1 MKLDFNLNLTQEQR
15 LIMTQQMQL
24 SIKLLQMST
33 YDLREY
39 IENEFLENPILE
51 GNFDFV
57 QEDKK
62 YEDKIDY
69 KEMIK
74 YLEFDNYGSQSYGDY
89 NKDEDVSPFNFISEK
104 ESLTEYLQEQL
115 IESDE
120 DEYTKAIVSYMIE
133 NIDSRGYLDMPLEE
147 ICKEL
152 NISIE
157 LGQEALEILQDLE
170 PDGIG
175 ARDLKECLKIQLIK
189 KGMLD
194 DNLEIIIDE
203 YLDLIA
209 DNKFN
214 VIAKN
219 LKIAPKEAQDL
230 GDVIKKLEP
239 KPSRGFYTGDDVKF
253 IIPDAAIRNID
264 GQYFVIMNEG
274 VVPRLSISNIYKD
287 VLNNKDDKNTENYVK
302 EKLNSAMFL
311 IKSIEQRKSTLLRI
325 LEKVV
330 ENQKDYF
337 DKGQKYLK
345 PMTLKE
351 MAEILGI
358 HESTV
363 SRAIKDKYILTS
375 FGTVKIKD
383 LFTTGLSL
391 NKSNGNGEE
400 VAVVNIKNKIK
411 EMIDAEDKKKPL
423 SDQAICDALN
433 KNNLNI
439 SRRTVA
445 KYREEIGIKSSSKR
459 KRIE

>member
-1 MKLDFNLNLTQEQR
+1 MKLDFNLNLAQEQK

-51 GNFDFV
+51 GDFDFV

-62 YEDKIDY
+62 FEDKIDY

-74 YLEFDNYGSQSYGDY
+74 YLEFDNYSSQSYGEY
-89 NKDEDVSPFNFISEK
+89 NKDEDISPFNFICDK

-115 IESDE
+115 IENEE
-120 DEYTKAIVSYMIE
+120 DEYKKAIVSYMIE
-133 NIDSRGYLDMPLEE
+133 NLDSKGYLDIPLED
-147 ICKEL
+147 ICSEL
-152 NISIE
+152 NISME
-157 LGQEALEILQDLE
+157 LGKEALELLQDLE

-189 KGMLD
+189 NGLLD
-194 DNLEIIIDE
+194 ENLEIIIDE
-203 YLDLIA
+203 YLDLVA
-209 DNKFN
+209 DNKYN
-214 VIAKN
+214 VIAKK

-230 GDVIKKLEP
+230 GDKIKKLEP
-239 KPSRGFYTGDDVKF
+239 KPSRGFYTGEDVKF
-253 IIPDAAIRNID
+253 IIPDAAIRKID
-264 GQYFVIMNEG
+264 GEYFVIMNDG
-274 VVPRLSISNIYKD
+274 VIPRLSISNIYKD
-287 VLNNKDDKNTENYVK
+287 ILNNKKDKNAENYVK

-325 LEKVV
+325 LEKIV

-337 DKGQKYLK
+337 DKGKKYLK

-351 MAEILGI
+351 MAEMLGI

-363 SRAIKDKYILTS
+363 SRAIKEKYILTS

-383 LFTTGLSL
+383 LFATGLSV
-391 NKSNGNGEE
+391 NKSDGEE
-400 VAVVNIKNKIK
+400 IAVVNIKKQIK
-411 EMIDAEDKKKPL
+411 EIIDKEDKKKPL
-423 SDQAICDALN
+423 SDQAICNYLN
-433 KNNLNI
+433 ENNLNI

>member
-1 MKLDFNLNLTQEQR
+1 MKLDFNLNLAQEQK

-39 IENEFLENPILE
+39 IENEFMENPILE

-69 KEMIK
+69 KEMLK
-74 YLEFDNYGSQSYGDY
+74 YLEFDNYGSQSYGEYD
-89 NKDEDVSPFNFISEK
+89 KEDDVSPFNFISNK

-115 IESDE
+115 LEIDE
-120 DEYTKAIVSYMIE
+120 DEYKKAIVSYMIE
-133 NIDSRGYLDMPLEE
+133 NLDRKGYLDISLDE
-147 ICKEL
+147 ICNEL
-152 NISIE
+152 NISKG
-157 LGQEALEILQDLE
+157 LGEEALDILQDLE

-189 KGMLD
+189 KGILD
-194 DNLEIIIDE
+194 DNLEKIIDE
-203 YLDLIA
+203 YLELVA

-214 VIAKN
+214 VIAKK
-219 LKIAPKEAQDL
+219 LGITPKEAQDL
-230 GDVIKKLEP
+230 GDIIKKLEP
-239 KPSRGFYTGDDVKF
+239 KPSRGFYTGDDVKY
-253 IIPDAAIRNID
+253 IIPDAAIRKID
-264 GQYFVIMNEG
+264 GEYFVIMNEG
-274 VVPRLSISNIYKD
+274 VLPRLSISKVYRDI
-287 VLNNKDDKNTENYVK
+287 LNQKEDKNTENYVK
-302 EKLNSAMFL
+302 EKLNTAMFL
-311 IKSIEQRKSTLLRI
+311 IKSIEQRKSTLLKI
-325 LEKVV
+325 LEKIV

-345 PMTLKE
+345 PMTLKD
-351 MAEILGI
+351 MAEMIGV

-363 SRAIKDKYILTS
+363 SRAVKDKYILTS

-383 LFTTGLSL
+383 LFTIGLSV
-391 NKSNGNGEE
+391 NKSEGEE
-400 VAVVNIKNKIK
+400 VAVVNIKKQIK
-411 EMIDAEDKKKPL
+411 EIVDEEDKRKPL
-423 SDQAICDALN
+423 SDQAICDKLN
-433 KNNLNI
+433 KTNLNI

>member
-1 MKLDFNLNLTQEQR
+1 MKLDFNLNLTQEQK

-33 YDLREY
+33 YDLREH
-39 IENEFLENPILE
+39 IEKEFLENPILE
-51 GNFDFV
+51 GDFDFI

-62 YEDKIDY
+62 FEDKIDY

-74 YLEFDNYGSQSYGDY
+74 YLEFDNYGNQSYGDY
-89 NKDEDVSPFNFISEK
+89 NKDDEVSPFNFISK
-104 ESLTEYLQEQL
+104 SESLTEYLQEQL

-120 DEYTKAIVSYMIE
+120 DEYKKAIVSYMIE

-152 NISIE
+152 DINIE
-157 LGQEALEILQDLE
+157 LGEEALEILQDLD

-194 DNLEIIIDE
+194 ENLEEIIDE

-209 DNKFN
+209 ENKFA

-219 LKIAPKEAQDL
+219 LNITPKEAQDL
-230 GDVIKKLEP
+230 GDIIKSLEP
-239 KPSRGFYTGDDVKF
+239 KPSRGFFTGDDVKF
-253 IIPDAAIRNID
+253 IIPDAAIRKID
-264 GQYFVIMNEG
+264 GEYFVIMNEG
-274 VVPRLSISNIYKD
+274 VIPRLSISSLYKD
-287 VLNNKDDKNTENYVK
+287 IINNKEDESTESYVK

-325 LEKVV
+325 LEQVV
-330 ENQKDYF
+330 EKQKEYF

-351 MAEILGI
+351 MAEILKI

-383 LFTTGLSL
+383 LFTNGLSTSK
-391 NKSNGNGEE
+391 NNSED
-400 VAVVNIKNKIK
+400 VAVVNIKKQIK

-423 SDQAICDALN
+423 SDQIICDELN
-433 KNNLNI
+433 KKKLNI

-445 KYREEIGIKSSSKR
+445 KYREELGIRSSSKR